1 MNMQNLLRH
10 FAACAILAVGITSCA
25 SADDPTDVEGKV
37 SFAANLD
44 HSAWDGLLKKYVD
57 ERGLVDY
64 GGLKNNAADLAI
76 LDGYLADF
84 AKVPKKAAKG
94 DDYAAAATN
103 AYNAFAIRD
112 MITAYPTKSIMKE
125 NNAFT
130 KKTHLIAGKMVSLD
144 EIEKKNVL
152 PVIGWKGHG
161 IVVCCAM
168 SCPPLQRFA
177 YTGKDLDEQVDI
189 AFTAWM
195 GRSDLNQYFPDK
207 NAVKISKIYDWY
219 KDDFQEGPGT
229 RKILATYAPEKDKA
243 FLSGTDYKIGFLKY
257 NWDLNDQ
264 K

>member
-1 MNMQNLLRH
+1 MNLPPIFHNL
-10 FAACAILAVGITSCA
+10 AACAIFAVTVTSCA
-25 SADDPTDVEGKV
+25 SADDQTNVEGKV
-37 SFAANLD
+37 AFAANLD
-44 HSAWDGLLKKYVD
+44 HSAWDGLLKKYVN

-64 GGLKNNAADLAI
+64 GGLKANTADLAT
-76 LDGYLADF
+76 LDSYLADF

-94 DDYAAAATN
+94 NDYAASATN

-112 MITAYPTKSIMKE
+112 IISRYPTKSIMKE
-125 NNAFT
+125 NDAFT
-130 KKTHLIAGKMVSLD
+130 KKTHLIAGKKVSLD

-161 IVVCCAM
+161 IVVCCAV

-195 GRSDLNQYFPDK
+195 TRSDLNQYLPGK

-219 KDDFQEGPGT
+219 ADDFAEGPGT
-229 RKILATYAPEKDKA
+229 RKILATYAPEKDRK
-243 FLSGTDYKIGFLKY
+243 FLSGDDYKIDFLKY

-264 K
+264 N

>member
-1 MNMQNLLRH
+1 MNLPKIFRH
-10 FAACAILAVGITSCA
+10 LIACGTLALTATSCV
-25 SADDPTDVEGKV
+25 SADDKTSEEGKV
-37 SFAANLD
+37 SFAAKLD
-44 HSAWDGLLKKYVD
+44 HSAWDGLLKKYVN

-64 GGLKNNAADLAI
+64 GALKANATDLAI
-76 LDGYLADF
+76 LDKYLADF
-84 AKVPKKAAKG
+84 AKVPRKAAKG
-94 DDYAAAATN
+94 NDYAASATN

-112 MITAYPTKSIMKE
+112 IISRYPTKSIMKE
-125 NNAFT
+125 NDAFT

-161 IVVCCAM
+161 IVVCCAV

-177 YTGKDLDEQVDI
+177 YTGEDLDEQVDI

-195 GRSDLNQYFPDK
+195 ARSDLNQYLPQK
-207 NAVKISKIYDWY
+207 NAVKISKIFDWY
-219 KDDFQEGPGT
+219 ADDFQEGPGT
-229 RKILATYAPEKDKA
+229 RKVLATYAPEKDRK
-243 FLSGTDYKIGFLKY
+243 FLSGSDYKIGFLKY